1 MIDDQAL
8 KYLAQELKKAETGLL
23 ESLGDGGADDY
34 PTYREMCGQIRGL
47 LYAQDLISDLAKKL
61 EKFEDE

>member
-8 KYLAQELKKAETGLL
+8 KYLAKELKVAETGLL
-23 ESLGDGGADDY
+23 ESLGDGAADDY
-34 PTYREMCGQIRGL
+34 PHYREMCGQIRGL

-61 EKFEDE
+61 EKFDDE

>member
-8 KYLAQELKKAETGLL
+8 KYLAKELKKAETGLL
-23 ESLGDGGADDY
+23 ESLGSGGANDY
-34 PTYREMCGQIRGL
+34 SNYREMCGQIRGL
-47 LYAQDLISDLAKKL
+47 LYAQDLISDLARKL

>member
-8 KYLAQELKKAETGLL
+8 KYLAKELKKAETGLL

-34 PTYREMCGQIRGL
+34 PQYREMCGQIRGL

-61 EKFEDE
+61 ENFEDE

>member
-1 MIDDQAL
+1 MEEAL
-8 KYLAQELKKAETGLL
+8 NYLAKELQKAEKNLL
-23 ESLGDGGADDY
+23 ESLGDGVAQDY
-34 PTYREMCGQIRGL
+34 PKYREMCGQIRGL

>member
-1 MIDDQAL
+1 MEDAL
-8 KYLAQELKKAETGLL
+8 NYLAKELQKAEKNLL
-23 ESLGDGGADDY
+23 ESLGDGGADDF

-47 LYAQDLISDLAKKL
+47 LYAQDLISDLATKL

>member
-8 KYLAQELKKAETGLL
+8 KYLAKELKQAEKGLL

-34 PTYREMCGQIRGL
+34 PQYREMCGQIRGL
-47 LYAQDLISDLAKKL
+47 LYAQDLISDLARKL